1 MSLQN
6 ELRRTNRVNLEYT
19 AKRVRQEIVALCR
32 LIAINLDCSLKDP
45 EDLPIPEVDAQ
56 MDELK
61 AKWSELRVTNEKIRR
76 LDEELG

>member
-6 ELRRTNRVNLEYT
+6 ELRRTSKVNLEYT
-19 AKRVRQEIVALCR
+19 AKRLRQEIGALCR
-32 LIAINLDCSLKDP
+32 LIAINLDCSLKEP

>member
-6 ELRRTNRVNLEYT
+6 ELRRTSKVNLEYT
-19 AKRVRQEIVALCR
+19 AKRLRQEIGALCR
-32 LIAINLDCSLKDP
+32 LIAINLDCSLKEP

-61 AKWSELRVTNEKIRR
+61 AKWSELMVTNEKIRR